1 MFAPTSTHSSN
12 NLSLSKPKRG
22 CPLLEPVAKSVSDRP
37 NRSPAHEYK
46 SYKCS
51 RRLRPTHQTISR
63 YRSPNADALCSSPWQ
78 NQFQIVPIGRLRM
91 NTKVIS
97 VRADFDQLINQ
108 FLDI

>member
-12 NLSLSKPKRG
+12 NLALSKPKRG

-51 RRLRPTHQTISR
+51 RRLRPTHQPVSR
-63 YRSPNADALCSSPWQ
+63 HRRVHLICAARCSKSLGSPSKLLCVRRSEERR
-78 NQFQIVPIGRLRM
+78 VG
-91 NTKVIS
+91 KE
-97 VRADFDQLINQ
+97 
-108 FLDI
+108 